1 MNLAALRTAVLNRIG
16 VPASDS
22 FFTAAL
28 LNEFINEAV
37 QAWQHEEAWPWH
49 QGTETLTTVA
59 GTASYSPLDPTW
71 TMTKNLYIAGFEPM
85 LLSNQPDV
93 DYVTVQGQPVAYYVF
108 QEKIVLSPTPD
119 AVYSVVHQYYKG
131 EPILVADTDTPL
143 TPAEFH
149 YALASYAAHLA
160 LLRAG
165 EVSYY
170 RGNITG
176 RSAALYQEYQQWLER
191 ARSNRRRSAA
201 PIRPRVRPGSWI

>member
-1 MNLAALRTAVLNRIG
+1 MNLTQMRTAVLDKVG

-22 FFTAAL
+22 FFSSSQ
-28 LNEFINEAV
+28 LNTFINEAV
-37 QAWQHEEAWPWH
+37 SAFQHEESWPWH

-59 GTASYSPLDPTW
+59 GTASYAPLDTNW

-85 LLSNQPDV
+85 ILSNQPDV

-119 AVYSVVHQYYKG
+119 SVYSVVHQYYKN
-131 EPILVADTDTPL
+131 EPLLVSDTDIPL
-143 TPAEFH
+143 CPAEFH
-149 YALASYAAHLA
+149 YALVSYAAHLA

-176 RSAALYQEYQQWLER
+176 RSAALYQEYEQWLER

-201 PIRPRVRPGSWI
+201 PLRPRVRPGSWI

>member
-1 MNLAALRTAVLNRIG
+1 VNLGQLRQATLDLVG

-22 FFTAAL
+22 FFSTSQ
-28 LNEFINEAV
+28 LNTFVNEAV

-59 GTASYSPLDPTW
+59 GTASYSPIDPMW

-85 LLSNQPDV
+85 VLSNQPDV

-119 AVYSVVHQYYKG
+119 GVYSVTHQYYKG
-131 EPILVADTDTPL
+131 EPFLVNDTDTPL

-149 YALASYAAHLA
+149 YAIVAYAAHLA

-176 RSAALYQEYQQWLER
+176 RSAALMQEYTQWLER
-191 ARSNRRRSAA
+191 ARSNRRRSARM
-201 PIRPRVRPGSWI
+201 ITPRVRPGSWL